1 MAINDIGPP
10 HQITQIDRSGDK
22 LCLVIDDHKKYLREI
37 TRHTFTQKNCI
48 YSSTLWKFFSRNC
61 KFAQPL
67 TVQIF
72 VRFFILLVTSQYE
85 ERNSISFFTNVCVST
100 KDTN

>member
-22 LCLVIDDHKKYLREI
+22 LCLVIDDHKKIFEENHSTHIY
-37 TRHTFTQKNCI
+37 TKKCI
-48 YSSTLWKFFSRNC
+48 YSSTLWKFFSRIS

-67 TVQIF
+67 F
-72 VRFFILLVTSQYE
+72 KYLFGSLFYW
-85 ERNSISFFTNVCVST
+85 
-100 KDTN
+100 